1 MTLLFFVLTL
11 PALDRYEKGGGMYD
25 GFIAGLRMNANP
37 QVTYTSSF
45 VLLPSL
51 LMYMGI
57 VSEGY
62 C

>member
-11 PALDRYEKGGGMYD
+11 LALDRYEKGGGMYD

-51 LMYMGI
+51 LMY
-57 VSEGY
+57 
-62 C
+62 